1 MPLVVYI
8 EIQCRTLFRSFF
20 GAKLVEGGACV
31 YGNPN
36 TLVLLEHGGQP
47 HVLPIAVR
55 QVEGTTLR
63 NFYFIGFC
71 CGRPPTPYLKVIRE
85 LRVEP
90 VSMVL
95 EPVSMVWEPVS
106 MV

>member
-36 TLVLLEHGGQP
+36 ILVLLEHGGLR
-47 HVLPIAVR
+47 HVHPLSVHLILAD
-55 QVEGTTLR
+55 
-63 NFYFIGFC
+63 
-71 CGRPPTPYLKVIRE
+71 K
-85 LRVEP
+85 
-90 VSMVL
+90 
-95 EPVSMVWEPVS
+95 
-106 MV
+106 